1 MTKRVILITGAS
13 GGLAQ
18 AIIKEL
24 PKTDLLLLLGRNKDK
39 LESLYKEYP
48 NKKCFQIDISDAQ
61 AINNLLL
68 DIYQEFPTIDVV
80 INNAGFG
87 SFKSFDQYT
96 HQEIEEMFRINTLAS
111 IDFAR
116 LIGVKMAEQNYGHI
130 VNIVSMA
137 GLVATSKSSVYAATK
152 FAMIGYSN
160 ALRLELAEK
169 NVYVTTINPG
179 PIKTGFFDQAD
190 PSGQYLKSI
199 NNFALEPDS
208 VAKKTVAILGK
219 NKRELNLP
227 WTLAVTRLFYSLF
240 PRLSDYLA
248 RKVFNYK

>member
-39 LESLYKEYP
+39 LETLYKEYP
-48 NKKCFQIDISDAQ
+48 NKKCFQINISDAQ
-61 AINNLLL
+61 AINSLLL
-68 DIYQEFPTIDVV
+68 DIYQEFPTIDIV

-96 HQEIEEMFRINTLAS
+96 HQEIEEMFRVNTLAS
-111 IDFAR
+111 IDFSR
-116 LIGVKMAEQNYGHI
+116 LIGLKMAEQNHGHI

-190 PSGQYLKSI
+190 PSGQYLKSV
-199 NNFALEPDS
+199 NNFALEPDN

-227 WTLAVTRLFYSLF
+227 WTLAVTHLFYSLF

>member
-24 PKTDLLLLLGRNKDK
+24 PKTDFLLLLGRNKEK
-39 LESLYKEYP
+39 LETLYHDYP
-48 NKKCFQIDISDAQ
+48 NKRCFQIDIGDAQ
-61 AINNLLL
+61 AIESLLL
-68 DIYQEFPTIDVV
+68 EIYQEFATIDIV

-96 HQEIEEMFRINTLAS
+96 HHEIEEMFRINTLAS
-111 IDFAR
+111 IDFSR
-116 LIGVKMAEQNYGHI
+116 LIGAKMAEQNFGHI

-137 GLVATSKSSVYAATK
+137 GLVATSKSSIYAATK

-190 PSGQYLKSI
+190 PSGQYLKSVSR
-199 NNFALEPDS
+199 FALDPAS
-208 VAKKTVAILGK
+208 VAKKTVAILGN

-227 WTLAVTRLFYSLF
+227 WTLAATHLFYTLF